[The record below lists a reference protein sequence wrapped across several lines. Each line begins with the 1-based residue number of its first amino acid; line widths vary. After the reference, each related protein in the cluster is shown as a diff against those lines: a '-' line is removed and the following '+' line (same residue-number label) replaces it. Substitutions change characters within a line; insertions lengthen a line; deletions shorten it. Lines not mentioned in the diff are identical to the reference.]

1 MTELEG
7 KIRVG
12 FFSQDGSWL
21 GGRTYLMNLFQA
33 IRSLPKSRVV
43 PVLIKGEASP
53 DPGSDFAGVTV
64 VSTPLLDRMSPLWIG
79 ERIISMA
86 SGREWLLERLLIKQ
100 GIEVLSHSGYL
111 GKNSSVAA
119 ISWIPDFQFLHLPE
133 FFSKNEIKS
142 RRTRYA
148 AMCEKSDRV
157 FVSSESV
164 RKDLCGFQ
172 PQYAAKAAILRFV
185 ASVIPESQSSS
196 ISNLRQRYRIPD
208 RYFLLP
214 NQFWAHKNHRVVIAA
229 LKLLKQAGTSIPVYA
244 TGRTEDPRN
253 PSFFSSLMDY
263 ADQCDV
269 KDLFRV
275 LGVIPFADL
284 AGLMRNSVA
293 LMNPSKFEGWSTSV
307 EESKSLGKAIILSDI
322 DVHLEQAPRLGTY
335 FSPTDAESLAKAM
348 LSVWQRYDSIVDLEN
363 QRRAGHEYP
372 ARQLEFARAFE
383 EIVLSTRY
391 A

>member
-1 MTELEG
+1 MAKL
-7 KIRVG
+7 RVG
-12 FFSQDGSWL
+12 FIWDGGSWL
-21 GGRTYLMNLFQA
+21 GGRNYLINLLSA
-33 IRSLPKSRVV
+33 IRILPASRVE
-43 PVLIKGEASP
+43 PIFLKGYATP
-53 DPGSDFAGVTV
+53 DPGSEFPGVSV
-64 VSTPLLDRMSPLWIG
+64 ISTSLLDRRSAPWIG
-79 ERIISMA
+79 GRIIREA
-86 SGREWLLERLLIKQ
+86 SGRDWLLERLLIKQ

-133 FFSKNEIKS
+133 FFSKRELES
-142 RRTRYA
+142 RRTLYA

-196 ISNLRQRYRIPD
+196 ISNLRQRYKIPD

-214 NQFWAHKNHRVVIAA
+214 NQFWAHKNHRIVIAA

-263 ADQCDV
+263 AGQCDV

-275 LGVIPFADL
+275 LGVVPFADL

-293 LMNPSKFEGWSTSV
+293 LMNPSRFEGWSTSV

-348 LSVWQRYDSIVDLEN
+348 LSVWQGYDSVVDLEN
-363 QRRAGHEYP
+363 QRRASHEYP
-372 ARQLEFARAFE
+372 ARQLEFARTFE